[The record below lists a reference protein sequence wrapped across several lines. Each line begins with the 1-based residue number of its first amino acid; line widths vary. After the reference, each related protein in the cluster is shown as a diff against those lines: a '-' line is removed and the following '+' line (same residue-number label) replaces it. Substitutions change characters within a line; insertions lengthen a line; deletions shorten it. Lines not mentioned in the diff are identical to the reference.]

1 MQLRIRVLPQ
11 RCAVSRLAPDAP
23 IPEWARGAFVSVT
36 RTAAELSVVCDE
48 AGVPAD
54 VAAQRGWRALEV
66 EGPIPF
72 ETTGVAAAIA
82 SPLAEAKISVFMVAT
97 FDTDYMLV
105 KAESLDDALA
115 ALKRAGIGIA

>member
-97 FDTDYMLV
+97 FDTDYVLV

-115 ALKRAGIGIA
+115 ALKRAGIGLA

>member
-82 SPLAEAKISVFMVAT
+82 APLAEAKVSVFMVAT
-97 FDTDYMLV
+97 FDTDYVLV

-115 ALKRAGIGIA
+115 ALNRAGIEIA

>member
-97 FDTDYMLV
+97 FDTDYVLV

-115 ALKRAGIGIA
+115 ALKRAGIEIA

>member
-54 VAAQRGWRALEV
+54 VAAQRGWRTLEV

-82 SPLAEAKISVFMVAT
+82 APLAEAKISVFMVAT
-97 FDTDYMLV
+97 FDTDYVLV
-105 KAESLDDALA
+105 KAESLDDVLA
-115 ALKRAGIGIA
+115 ALKRAGIEIA

>member
-97 FDTDYMLV
+97 FDTDYVLV

>member
-11 RCAVSRLAPDAP
+11 RCAVCRLAPDAP

-72 ETTGVAAAIA
+72 ETTGVAAAIV
-82 SPLAEAKISVFMVAT
+82 SPLAEAKLSVFMVAT
-97 FDTDYMLV
+97 FDTDYVLV

-115 ALKRAGIGIA
+115 ALKRAGIEIA